1 MRSLLAAATVLTIG
15 TALAVTGPA
24 TPARGA
30 EDPPSVTLVAPADG
44 ATARAGDALS
54 VRVDSAGS
62 EPLTVTFH
70 GGPRGAGDARE
81 PFTFLT
87 IPDTQAYVITST
99 YTGVLRDQLSWIADN
114 ADALD
119 LAFATGLGDI
129 VDNHISTA
137 QWTRATDAMSI
148 LDTAGV
154 PYAVLPGNHDF
165 NLATGDFT
173 GYDTYFPVS
182 RFRDAA
188 WNTAT
193 TRYGGHYGQNEF
205 GADLADR
212 QNMNNYSVFTA
223 GDMEFLL
230 VTLEL
235 NAPDGVLAWADRVID
250 AHPDHRVIVATHAY
264 VNTTGALSN
273 QVQRTDQPGNSG
285 AQIFQK
291 LIRPNCNVFLVVN
304 GHFSDGTLGEAR
316 RSDQNACG
324 ETVHGVLTDFQGR
337 SNGGDGWLRYYRFL
351 PASNEIEAVTYSPT
365 RNEYERDSDSS
376 FVLPYDMTIAGGTQP
391 ELGAVTVAAGATA
404 SIEVPRSSP
413 RVPSS
418 SGT

>member
-1 MRSLLAAATVLTIG
+1 M
-15 TALAVTGPA
+15 
-24 TPARGA
+24 
-30 EDPPSVTLVAPADG
+30 
-44 ATARAGDALS
+44 
-54 VRVDSAGS
+54 
-62 EPLTVTFH
+62 
-70 GGPRGAGDARE
+70 
-81 PFTFLT
+81 LT
-87 IPDTQAYVITST
+87 IPDAQAYVITST

-154 PYAVLPGNHDF
+154 PYALLPGNHDF

-250 AHPDHRVIVATHAY
+250 AHPDHRAIVTTHAY
-264 VNTTGALSN
+264 VTVTGTSQQLRPPTA
-273 QVQRTDQPGNSG
+273 GNSG
-285 AQIFQK
+285 AQIWQK
-291 LIRPNCNVFLVVN
+291 LVRPHCNIFLVVAALLRR
-304 GHFSDGTLGEAR
+304 TLGEAR
-316 RSDQNACG
+316 RCDLNDCG
-324 ETVHGVLTDFQGR
+324 DPVHGGLTDFQGR
-337 SNGGDGWLRYYRFL
+337 PNGGDGWLRCFRSC
-351 PASNEIEAVTYSPT
+351 PRAT
-365 RNEYERDSDSS
+365 RSGGDLLADAERVRARRRHAFICLRHD
-376 FVLPYDMTIAGGTQP
+376 
-391 ELGAVTVAAGATA
+391 AAGRRCRKSERRPLPPAP
-404 SIEVPRSSP
+404 SRRS
-413 RVPSS
+413 R
-418 SGT
+418 